1 MSQTN
6 NHTRLGWLSLGILVG
21 FVLTSIM
28 PARPLHAVAT
38 QGQDGFA
45 LCTGSIDNSL
55 EGVYFLDYLTGN
67 LKGAAISL
75 ATGKFTTFYEYNVL
89 KDFQLD
95 ASKSPKF
102 LMVTGVAPLRR
113 GPSQVQPGLSM
124 IYITELNSGICAA
137 YAVPWAPGRSTAPT
151 PAPQV
156 LPFYLSDRYTF
167 RNVAV
172 RPQ

>member
-1 MSQTN
+1 MSQTI
-6 NHTRLGWLSLGILVG
+6 NHTRLGWLCLGILIG

-38 QGQDGFA
+38 QGMDGFA
-45 LCTGSIDNSL
+45 LCTGPIDNSL
-55 EGVYFLDYLTGN
+55 EGVFFLDYLTGN

-75 ATGKFTTFYEYNVL
+75 ATGKFTTFYDYNVL

-95 ASKSPKF
+95 AAKSPKF
-102 LMVTGVAPLRR
+102 LMVTGIAQLRR
-113 GPSQVQPGLSM
+113 GPSQVQPGQSM

-137 YAVPWAPGRSTAPT
+137 YAVPWATGRATSPN
-151 PAPQV
+151 PSPQV
-156 LPFYLSDRYTF
+156 LPFYLSDKYAF

>member
-1 MSQTN
+1 MSQTI
-6 NHTRLGWLSLGILVG
+6 NHTRLGWLCLGILIG
-21 FVLTSIM
+21 FILTSIM

-45 LCTGSIDNSL
+45 LCTGAIDTNL

-67 LKGAAISL
+67 LKGAVISL
-75 ATGKFTTFYEYNVL
+75 ATGRFTTFYEYNVL
-89 KDFQLD
+89 KDFQMD
-95 ASKSPKF
+95 ATKSPKF
-102 LMVTGVAPLRR
+102 LMVTGQAALRR

-137 YAVPWAPGRSTAPT
+137 YAVPWAAGRSTTPT
-151 PAPQV
+151 PAPQT
-156 LPFYLSDRYTF
+156 LPFYLSDKYTF